1 MIEGKR
7 KSLIH
12 NSLGGQWKRQRDWY
26 KTYIFFLNYIISCKN
41 IKVKFMF
48 IPDNSSD
55 IKPNGGNTK
64 KCTIYQKLMQN

>member
-12 NSLGGQWKRQRDWY
+12 KQSWRTVERQRDWY
-26 KTYIFFLNYIISCKN
+26 KTDIFFLNYIISCKN

-64 KCTIYQKLMQN
+64 NVRFIRS

>member
-7 KSLIH
+7 KKPYPQQS
-12 NSLGGQWKRQRDWY
+12 WRTVERQRDWY
-26 KTYIFFLNYIISCKN
+26 KTHIFFLNYIISYKN

-48 IPDNSSD
+48 IPGNSSD